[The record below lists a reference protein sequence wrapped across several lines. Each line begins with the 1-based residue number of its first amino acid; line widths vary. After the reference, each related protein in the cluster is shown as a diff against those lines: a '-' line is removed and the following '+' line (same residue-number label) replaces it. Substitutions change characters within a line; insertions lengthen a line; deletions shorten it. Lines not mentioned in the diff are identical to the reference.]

1 MCAFYRTREGSITAS
16 DSFTALDSLYG
27 QSTTA
32 SIQVPAGSS
41 QIVGII
47 ASVSTDSA
55 TNGATTFAVQMS
67 GDGLSNGQETLC
79 IGSQGVDGTPASNGM
94 TNLPMMLDVAIP
106 CVGSNQVSVAVA
118 MDTDVGSAQ
127 ASVTLVF
134 A

>member
-1 MCAFYRTREGSITAS
+1 MAFYRTREGAITAA

-32 SIQVPAGSS
+32 SIQVPAGST
-41 QIVGII
+41 QIIGII
-47 ASVSTDSA
+47 ASISTDSA
-55 TNGATTFAVQMS
+55 SNGATTFACQLS
-67 GDGLSNGQETLC
+67 GDGLSNGQETVC

>member
-1 MCAFYRTREGSITAS
+1 MAFYRTREGAITAA

-55 TNGATTFAVQMS
+55 TNGATTFAVQLS
-67 GDGLSNGQETLC
+67 GDGLSNGQESIC

>member
-1 MCAFYRTREGSITAS
+1 MAFYRTREGAVTAA

-41 QIVGII
+41 QIVGVLATI
-47 ASVSTDSA
+47 SSDSA
-55 TNGATTFAVQMS
+55 SNGATTFALQLS
-67 GDGLSNGQETLC
+67 GDGLSNGQETLT

-94 TNLPMMLDVAIP
+94 TNLPMTLDVAIP

-118 MDTDVGSAQ
+118 MDTDIGTAQ

>member
-1 MCAFYRTREGSITAS
+1 MAFYRTREGAITAS

-32 SIQVPAGSS
+32 SIQVPAGST

-55 TNGATTFAVQMS
+55 SNGATTFACQLS
-67 GDGLSNGQETLC
+67 GEGLSNGQETFC